1 MKIYDCH
8 IHAKGTTPDPVRLLE
23 QMAEAGVY
31 GGCIFS
37 NRPLR
42 YNGNAGTSLDDR
54 IEELKLWTKDY
65 EGRLIP
71 VLWIHPYEANVVEY
85 IRRAK
90 DQGVRAFKIICNDF
104 FIYESKCLK
113 VLEEVAA
120 TGLPMFFHSGILYP
134 SKEAYSLCSSQYNR
148 PLHWEALINVPDL
161 RFSMGHCSWPWIDE
175 CIALWGE
182 VNSFRENGASTT
194 QLFLDATPGA
204 HGCYRDDL
212 LKKIFT
218 LKWGME
224 NDVMFG
230 RDTYADDY
238 DVQWMKDLIAQDTA
252 ILNGLGVSEE
262 LQQQYFCGNL
272 MRFLG

>member
-8 IHAKGTTPDPVRLLE
+8 IHARAAKPEPILLLE
-23 QMAEAGVY
+23 RMEEAGVW

-37 NRPLR
+37 NRPQR
-42 YNGNAGTSLDDR
+42 YNGYTGTSLEER

-71 VLWIHPYEANVVEY
+71 ILWIHPYEAHVNEY
-85 IRRAK
+85 IRMAK
-90 DQGVRAFKIICNDF
+90 DLGIRGFKIICNDF
-104 FIYESKCLK
+104 FIYEPKCLN
-113 VLEEVAA
+113 VLAEVAK

-134 SKEAYSLCSSQYNR
+134 SKEPYSLCSSQYNR
-148 PLHWEALINVPDL
+148 PLNWEALINVEGL
-161 RFSMGHCSWPWIDE
+161 RFSMGHCSWPWLDE

-182 VNSFRENGASTT
+182 VNSFRENGFSTT

-212 LKKIFT
+212 FKKIYT
-218 LKWGME
+218 LGWGME

-238 DVQWMKDLIAQDTA
+238 DVQWTKDLIAQDTA
-252 ILNGLGVSEE
+252 IFKGLGVSEE
-262 LQQQYFCGNL
+262 LKAQYFRENL